1 VTDQKLKRLQG
12 YWSALRAG
20 RPAPRRSEIDPR
32 RIEPLLENA
41 FILERTAR
49 DAARFRLAGAHF
61 CTLMGME
68 IRGMPVNAI
77 FVPGYRAACD
87 RAVSAVFD
95 EGAQVLLD
103 LVAEEPG
110 RMALS
115 GRMLILPLA
124 SETGVLSRA
133 MGGLVTAG
141 IIGAPPRRFSIRG
154 QQTLD
159 PAAGAYPTLRD
170 RPGFAEAAIPF
181 RTRPLPALDGDGPS
195 PAPPRGLPARL
206 RLVENDD

>member
-1 VTDQKLKRLQG
+1 MSDQKLKTLQG
-12 YWSALRAG
+12 YWTALRAG

-32 RIEPLLENA
+32 QIEPLLENA
-41 FILERTAR
+41 FILERTAP

-61 CTLMGME
+61 STLMGME
-68 IRGMPVNAI
+68 VRGMPAAAV
-77 FVPGYRAACD
+77 FVPGFRAACD
-87 RAVSAVFD
+87 RALSAVFD
-95 EGAQVLLD
+95 DGAQVLLD

-124 SETGVLSRA
+124 SETGTLSRA

-154 QQTLD
+154 HQVLD

-170 RPGFAEAAIPF
+170 RPGFAENALPF
-181 RTRPLPALDGDGPS
+181 TGGPLRALEGGGTASCGRPGHTG
-195 PAPPRGLPARL
+195 RL
-206 RLVENDD
+206 RLVERGD